1 MELIFASPA
10 LLAMGVGGLVES
22 SVGFGWTRSCRLPI
36 PKLWRIVVNLRI
48 PGPIPVPEDILDEMS
63 RPMINHR
70 GPEYEELLFS
80 VTERL
85 KRVFETD
92 GDVWIITGSGTSA
105 MEAAV
110 VNTMSPGDKVINAT
124 IGVFGNRFTD
134 IASAYGADVRTLSF
148 PFGEAIDL
156 DTLRDALNAEPDIT
170 AVMVTHN
177 ETSTG
182 VANDLEAVA
191 GVVKGEFDKLLIVD
205 GISSV
210 ASIPISTD
218 AWGLDVVATAS
229 QKGWMVPPGLAFLS
243 FNERAWQAHAES
255 KMPKF
260 YLDMAQYKRYYEI
273 GQPPYTPSVSVMFA
287 LDEALDQLE
296 SEGIG
301 EVYERHAAIGQ
312 YTRDGVRSLG
322 LELFA
327 KDERY
332 ASNTVTAVTVPD
344 GVDAGR
350 LVGRMRTEHG
360 VVLSG
365 GQASLAGKIFRIGHM
380 GKTSEGDIQE
390 VVDGLR
396 EVLR

>member
-1 MELIFASPA
+1 ML
-10 LLAMGVGGLVES
+10 
-22 SVGFGWTRSCRLPI
+22 FG
-36 PKLWRIVVNLRI
+36 
-48 PGPIPVPEDILDEMS
+48 
-63 RPMINHR
+63 
-70 GPEYEELLFS
+70 

-134 IASAYGADVRTLSF
+134 IASAYGADVTTLRF

-156 DTLRDALNAEPDIT
+156 DELRDALNLMPDVK

-218 AWGLDVVATAS
+218 AWGLDAVATAS

-243 FNERAWQAHAES
+243 FNERAWEARAES
-255 KMPKF
+255 TMPKF
-260 YLDMAQYKRYYEI
+260 YLDVEQYRKYYEI

-287 LDEALDQLE
+287 LDEALE
-296 SEGIG
+296 PAR
-301 EVYERHAAIGQ
+301 ERRAGVGLRAARG
-312 YTRDGVRSLG
+312 YRS
-322 LELFA
+322 
-327 KDERY
+327 
-332 ASNTVTAVTVPD
+332 VH
-344 GVDAGR
+344 AGR
-350 LVGRMRTEHG
+350 GALAGAGAVRQGRTLRLEYG
-360 VVLSG
+360 DG
-365 GQASLAGKIFRIGHM
+365 GYGAGRGGRGQAGRQDA
-380 GKTSEGDIQE
+380 D
-390 VVDGLR
+390 
-396 EVLR
+396 